1 MIFVTV
7 GSHMPFNRLVRAIDT
22 WCSVAP
28 GFDVFGQLGNI
39 DRSDYR
45 PQNFEWTEVLSPH
58 DFRYYFEKSSVV
70 TSHAG
75 MGTIIDAM
83 AQSKP
88 LLVMPRRAPQETRN
102 NHQFATVKFLAQK
115 FGIPVAYEEP
125 EIPIR
130 LESLLGSEEVDA
142 ASHQLGQFAEPQLL
156 DFVRLQ
162 IELAGKDQSRLLV

>member
-1 MIFVTV
+1 VIFVTV
-7 GSHMPFNRLVRAIDT
+7 GAQLPFDRLVHTVDQWAQRSGRD
-22 WCSVAP
+22 
-28 GFDVFGQLGNI
+28 DVLAQIGPTDHVPQHIEWVEMLDPI
-39 DRSDYR
+39 EYR
-45 PQNFEWTEVLSPH
+45 NRFWEADVIIA
-58 DFRYYFEKSSVV
+58 
-70 TSHAG
+70 HAG
-75 MGTIIDAM
+75 AGTIITAM
-83 AQSKP
+83 EMSKP